1 MHLKNVTLELSS
13 KPFTD
18 ESEATMVSVCR
29 KMFTQWL
36 DLIRTADQVSVM
48 LWIAD
53 GSEIFE
59 YTGDLNQRFEWAYWC
74 GCANHC
80 PQPEHPTERMK
91 RNTHVYP
98 VKYRAD
104 AAPRPY
110 SWLKRLI
117 EVLRETGTEITG
129 KVVRI
134 GATYDNGPEFAISP
148 FKYKKHHEIAQAHT
162 IYPNSFVTCTARLH
176 ADPQPYAAFP
186 DGIPEGTSVGTFLG
200 RQFRVFAKDLGFD
213 YLWLSNGMGFGTET
227 WGITG
232 MLFDKHAFH
241 PEKAKEAAD
250 QMLDFWKDFYEA
262 YPECVIETRG
272 SNFSAG
278 VEIAT
283 DACPLRELYY
293 DRKIAPPVNSPWAAL
308 NFNTGLEIVAWMSHV
323 AVLPDDRFP
332 FRFYT
337 HDPWFMNS
345 PWLDRYGRAGWD
357 LFLPL
362 SISRITENG
371 TIQMANSISLLSVDD
386 TWGRLPD
393 QVPREVTPL
402 FYDAFDNGPDRSGPL
417 LWVYP
422 FDEYTELVRGNDPHP
437 DAVFLEDMF
446 IGECVQEGLP
456 LNTVISSKIF
466 RSLAEK
472 GKLPQEVSILVVPV
486 SAAEG
491 KTLDLLEEFLDKGG
505 KVLFYGAL
513 QRASEPFRK
522 WIGLKVGT
530 PLNGDAEIQVC
541 LEEDSVSSAAFT
553 ATAHLLPQYACGGL
567 VEELGEAAESE
578 VRAWASV
585 NGERRVAALVRKRK
599 NGGEIGFVRAIL
611 PAAATVSSFRGFDY
625 GNWDEIYPTPRL
637 MRYLLTEFG
646 WKIACRMFERK
657 SLPVR
662 SCISR
667 HDNSFFF
674 SVYAPDTSVEMHVNT
689 PFGAPL
695 LDEVETW
702 INEKGDAVWHPGKC
716 WHKECRCFVKQSSSS
731 VISSKIL
738 FQAYPCYSEVGRR
751 CYTGFR
757 DAEVRFF
764 LPESVRG
771 KLEVVN
777 LPGPMEWR
785 LFETQPLE
793 FEWEETPQGKC
804 ALLRHINGTLYFSMV
819 NE

>member
-18 ESEATMVSVCR
+18 ESENTMYSVCR

-48 LWIAD
+48 LWTAD

-59 YTGDLNQRFEWAYWC
+59 YTGDMNQKFEWAYWC

-80 PQPEHPTERMK
+80 PRPDHPTDRQK
-91 RNTHVYP
+91 RNTHSYP
-98 VKYRAD
+98 VKYRSD
-104 AAPRPY
+104 AGPRPY
-110 SWLKRLI
+110 AWLKRLI
-117 EVLRETGTEITG
+117 EVIRETGTEITG
-129 KVVRI
+129 KPVRI

-148 FKYKKHHEIAQAHT
+148 FKFKKHREIAQAHT

-176 ADPQPYAAFP
+176 ADPAPYAAFP

-200 RQFRVFAKDLGFD
+200 RQFRVFAKDFGFD

-232 MLFDKHAFH
+232 MLFDKHSFH
-241 PEKAKEAAD
+241 PEKAAEAAGK
-250 QMLDFWKDFYEA
+250 MLEFWKDFYDA
-262 YPECVIETRG
+262 YPDCVIETRG

-323 AVLPDDRFP
+323 AELPDDRFP
-332 FRFYT
+332 FRFYI

-345 PWLDRYGRAGWD
+345 PWLDRYGREGWD

-362 SISRITENG
+362 SIGRVDGNG
-371 TIQMANSISLLSVDD
+371 TVSMTNSISILSVDD

-393 QVPREVTPL
+393 QVPREVIPL
-402 FYDAFDNGPDRSGPL
+402 LYDAFDNGPDRPGPL

-422 FDEYTELVRGNDPHP
+422 FDEYTDLVRGKDPHP
-437 DAVFLEDMF
+437 ETVFAEEIF

-456 LNTVISSKIF
+456 LNTVISTGNF
-466 RSLAEK
+466 RRLAAS
-472 GKLPQEVSILVVPV
+472 GKNLSGVSVLVVPL

-491 KTLDLLEEFLDKGG
+491 ATMEALEQFLAKGG
-505 KVLFYGAL
+505 KILFYGAL
-513 QRASEPFRK
+513 QGASDRVRSLL
-522 WIGLKVGT
+522 GLKTGT
-530 PLNGDAEIQVC
+530 PLTGDAQIENKMD
-541 LEEDSVSSAAFT
+541 EDRILSSTFVR
-553 ATAHLLPQYACGGL
+553 TAHILPQYACGGL
-567 VEELGEAAESE
+567 IEELAEGSGSE
-578 VRAWASV
+578 VRARACM
-585 NGERRVAALVRKRK
+585 NGGHRVAALRRKLE
-599 NGGEIGFVRAIL
+599 NGGEVGFVRAIL
-611 PAAATVSSFRGFDY
+611 PASADISQFRNFDH
-625 GNWDEIYPTPRL
+625 GGPDDIYPTPRL
-637 MRYLLTEFG
+637 MRNLLAEFG
-646 WKIACRMFERK
+646 WKISCRMFERK
-657 SLPVR
+657 TRPVR

-667 HDNSFFF
+667 HDNAFFF
-674 SVYAPDTSVEMHVNT
+674 SVYAPDTTVEMHVNT
-689 PFGAPL
+689 PYGAPL
-695 LDEVETW
+695 LDEMETR
-702 INEKGDAVWHPGKC
+702 IDETGDAVWHPGKC
-716 WHKECRCFVKQSSSS
+716 WHKACRCFVKQSSAS
-731 VISSKIL
+731 VLSAKIL
-738 FQAYPCYSEVGRR
+738 LQAYPCYSEVGRR
-751 CYTGFR
+751 CYSGFR

-771 KLEVVN
+771 KLEIIQ
-777 LPGPMEWR
+777 LPQPMEWM
-785 LFETQPLE
+785 LFDSTPAE
-793 FEWEETPQGKC
+793 FEWERTPAGTC
-804 ALLRHINGTLYFSMV
+804 ALLKHVNGTLYFAMV